1 MGKIEV
7 SALIK
12 AIQESVSL
20 LVSDGIVPRE
30 RITDPVNDAARVQDL
45 ESGYSTEID
54 DIVDNIPDVPPAP
67 TLPIV
72 QNIRCWLNQN
82 QGDAAVSDSFN
93 RFAYDESS
101 HRIPY
106 SDSLLYCLFFVYS
119 NQALDGIFSIMES
132 SGSVI
137 ISRSNGTN
145 IGTIYYVLFATCSD
159 KTATVI
165 DVFDSQN
172 NTFKSFKFTSEGT
185 DYYYVLDGVQSD
197 WTDDLSSIGYSLEPA
212 VQPVM
217 VYIESGNLYYQ
228 SSVKNDTSKSNSY
241 CYAIYDDENR
251 TTPHVFDWGKRNVF
265 GNVVDGEFIP
275 AAIQTQAQFPSTT
288 GANTGYRVCVNKRDS
303 SDINGYLWL
312 AWNKYQD
319 GYAKFSSP
327 RYLMIYDDAI
337 SFWFKSDHSNMA
349 DPTYIDWNTDIDYD
363 SNKTYK
369 VLALVNS
376 DGIKVNDEYLYSTTF
391 TKQNG
396 KLIVRI
402 TYWSS
407 AFKPA
412 ARIVFYAEDK
422 TVYTGYFNPGN
433 GNAQKS
439 VENAW
444 ASSGDQYEGV
454 YQLNS
459 DTAYQ
464 FNASATYTILSVFYT
479 DGTTVTNET
488 LAPYSIS
495 GSLAMI
501 NNPWVSGVLTVKTKV
516 NNQITGNP
524 CGCTFTVE

>member
-1 MGKIEV
+1 M
-7 SALIK
+7 
-12 AIQESVSL
+12 
-20 LVSDGIVPRE
+20 
-30 RITDPVNDAARVQDL
+30 

-54 DIVDNIPDVPPAP
+54 DIIDNIPDVPPTPPAP
-67 TLPIV
+67 
-72 QNIRCWLNQN
+72 
-82 QGDAAVSDSFN
+82 
-93 RFAYDESS
+93 
-101 HRIPY
+101 
-106 SDSLLYCLFFVYS
+106 
-119 NQALDGIFSIMES
+119 
-132 SGSVI
+132 
-137 ISRSNGTN
+137 
-145 IGTIYYVLFATCSD
+145 
-159 KTATVI
+159 
-165 DVFDSQN
+165 
-172 NTFKSFKFTSEGT
+172 
-185 DYYYVLDGVQSD
+185 
-197 WTDDLSSIGYSLEPA
+197 
-212 VQPVM
+212 QPVM

-265 GNVVDGEFIP
+265 GNVVNGEFRP

-288 GANTGYRVCVNKRDS
+288 GANTGYSVCVNKRNS
-303 SDINGYLWL
+303 ADINGYLWL
-312 AWNKYQD
+312 AWNSYQA
-319 GYAKFSSP
+319 GYANFSSP

-337 SFWFKSDHSNMA
+337 SFWFNEDHSNKA
-349 DPTYIDWNTDIDYD
+349 DPTYIDWNTGIDYD

-391 TKQNG
+391 TEQNG
-396 KLIVRI
+396 KLIIRI
-402 TYWSS
+402 TYYTS
-407 AFKPA
+407 AFKPS

-422 TVYTGYFNPGN
+422 TVYTGYFNSGN

-439 VENAW
+439 VANAW
-444 ASSGDQYEGV
+444 TSSGDQYAGV

-495 GSLAMI
+495 GSLTMI
-501 NNPWVSGVLTVKTKV
+501 NNPWVPGVLTVRTKV
-516 NNQITGNP
+516 NNKITGYP

>member
-20 LVSDGIVPRE
+20 LVSDGIAPRE
-30 RITDPVNDAARVQDL
+30 RITDPVNDTARVQDL

-54 DIVDNIPDVPPAP
+54 DIVDNIPDVPPTPPAP
-67 TLPIV
+67 
-72 QNIRCWLNQN
+72 
-82 QGDAAVSDSFN
+82 
-93 RFAYDESS
+93 
-101 HRIPY
+101 
-106 SDSLLYCLFFVYS
+106 
-119 NQALDGIFSIMES
+119 
-132 SGSVI
+132 
-137 ISRSNGTN
+137 
-145 IGTIYYVLFATCSD
+145 
-159 KTATVI
+159 
-165 DVFDSQN
+165 
-172 NTFKSFKFTSEGT
+172 
-185 DYYYVLDGVQSD
+185 
-197 WTDDLSSIGYSLEPA
+197 
-212 VQPVM
+212 QPVM

-265 GNVVDGEFIP
+265 GNVVNGEFIP

-288 GANTGYRVCVNKRDS
+288 GANTGYSICVNKRDS
-303 SDINGYLWL
+303 TDINGYLWL

-319 GYAKFSSP
+319 GYANFSSP

-337 SFWFKSDHSNMA
+337 SFWFNEDHSNNA
-349 DPTYIDWNTDIDYD
+349 DPTYIDWNIGIDYD

-376 DGIKVNDEYLYSTTF
+376 DGIKVDDEYLYSTTF
-391 TKQNG
+391 TEQNG
-396 KLIVRI
+396 KLIIRI
-402 TYWSS
+402 TYYTSS
-407 AFKPA
+407 FKPA
-412 ARIVFYAEDK
+412 ARLVFYAKEK
-422 TVYTGYFNPGN
+422 TVYTGYFNAGN

-439 VENAW
+439 VKNAW
-444 ASSGDQYEGV
+444 SSTGDQYGGV

-495 GSLAMI
+495 GSLTMI
-501 NNPWVSGVLTVKTKV
+501 NNPWVPGVLTVRTKT
-516 NNQITGNP
+516 NNKITGYP